1 MGKIDAKFGFKRIA
15 PRLVGNGSGTTAR
28 ACGHCWRGEREVQ
41 TDLPPYQ
48 KNQSGGP
55 PPTKAKNSEICTLRR
70 YCPFVSSVSLMKTPP
85 ILACLLLVSLSACS
99 TKFYSYSG
107 AKVITGTGGASK
119 KVDGID
125 LWIEGTPPRNFQIVG
140 VIHDHRPGRGIS
152 MLLRDGKIA
161 AVAKQQGGDG
171 VLLSFDA

>member
-1 MGKIDAKFGFKRIA
+1 
-15 PRLVGNGSGTTAR
+15 
-28 ACGHCWRGEREVQ
+28 
-41 TDLPPYQ
+41 
-48 KNQSGGP
+48 
-55 PPTKAKNSEICTLRR
+55 
-70 YCPFVSSVSLMKTPP
+70 MKTAP
-85 ILACLLLVSLSACS
+85 IFAFVILLSLSACS

-125 LWIEGTPPRNFQIVG
+125 LWIEGTPPGNFEIVG

-171 VLLSFDA
+171 VLLSFDERETVGSFTSGNSYTTGQATAYKTLGGVQAYGSANTSSTAISQTITRRNSKFYVIRYL

>member
-1 MGKIDAKFGFKRIA
+1 MGKIDTKFGFKRIA

-85 ILACLLLVSLSACS
+85 HFGLLASVQFIGLLDKIL
-99 TKFYSYSG
+99 
-107 AKVITGTGGASK
+107 
-119 KVDGID
+119 
-125 LWIEGTPPRNFQIVG
+125 Q
-140 VIHDHRPGRGIS
+140 
-152 MLLRDGKIA
+152 LLRSESNYGHGRSIKE
-161 AVAKQQGGDG
+161 G
-171 VLLSFDA
+171 